1 MISESESVALFIDRI
16 DRIDATEDLE
26 LSARFDPF
34 IDSGFSEE
42 QPVDFFNLSEQ
53 GSVAGLRIVG

>member
-1 MISESESVALFIDRI
+1 MALFIDRI
-16 DRIDATEDLE
+16 DRIDATDDLE

-42 QPVDFFNLSEQ
+42 QLVDFLNLSEQ
-53 GSVAGLRIVG
+53 RSVAGLRIVG

>member
-1 MISESESVALFIDRI
+1 MALFIDRI

-34 IDSGFSEE
+34 FDSGFSEE
-42 QPVDFFNLSEQ
+42 QLVDFFNLSEQ
-53 GSVAGLRIVG
+53 RSVAGLRIVG

>member
-1 MISESESVALFIDRI
+1 MALFIDRI

-26 LSARFDPF
+26 LSARFDAF

-42 QPVDFFNLSEQ
+42 QLVDFFNLSEQ
-53 GSVAGLRIVG
+53 RSVAGLRIVG